1 MSKRPAY
8 SQPPRDD
15 VSLRIIGGRL
25 RGRRLKYS
33 GDPRTRPM
41 KDRVREAVFNLVG
54 PGIQGSHAIDLFAGT
69 GALALESISR
79 GAVRA
84 TAIERHFPTA
94 NLIRENARQ
103 LQVADRTDVFAG
115 DTFIWARRL
124 PDLGSEPLVVF
135 CCPPYAL
142 YQERA
147 ADMRQL
153 IESMLESLQPGGCLI
168 VEADARL
175 DFATLPQ
182 AEAWDVRSYPPAI
195 VGRLQR
201 P

>member
-1 MSKRPAY
+1 MSKR
-8 SQPPRDD
+8 SSHSKPPRGD

-25 RGRRLKYS
+25 RGQRLMYS

-54 PGIQGSHAIDLFAGT
+54 PAIQGSHAIDLFAGT
-69 GALALESISR
+69 GALAFESISR
-79 GAVRA
+79 GATQA

-94 NLIRENARQ
+94 NLIRENARH
-103 LQVADRTDVFAG
+103 LNVADRTHVFAG
-115 DTFIWARRL
+115 DTFFWARRM
-124 PDLGSEPLVVF
+124 PKLGSEPLVVF

-142 YQERA
+142 YQTQPD
-147 ADMRQL
+147 DMLHL
-153 IESMLESLQPGGCLI
+153 ITSMMATLPSGGYLI
-168 VEADARL
+168 VEADANF

-182 AEAWDVRSYPPAI
+182 AEAWDVRSYPPAF
-195 VGRLQR
+195 VGRFQK